1 MIYVTGDLHGDLNR
15 FKEKPMKQLKPGD
28 TLLVCGDFG
37 FIWDGSKQEK
47 AALKY
52 LSKLK
57 FNILF
62 VEGLNENFDRLEEYP
77 LEEYCG
83 GMVHTIAPN
92 IRHLCRG
99 EVFTIE
105 NLTLFAFGGGDPV
118 EDLEE
123 MTQEKAHALRLP
135 VLEQTDKALRHLALV
150 GDQVDVILTHD
161 APAQIKQFMN
171 LNEKDT
177 ALGFL
182 HQFLQRLSELAQFQM
197 WYFGRYH
204 KDKAIPPRYRAMF
217 KDVVPVEL
225 PSQKDSSKDKK

>member
-1 MIYVTGDLHGDLNR
+1 MIYVTGDLHGDLSR
-15 FKEKPMKQLKPGD
+15 FKEKSMKRLKPGD

-37 FIWDGSKQEK
+37 FIWDGGKEEK

-57 FNILF
+57 YNILF
-62 VEGLNENFDRLEEYP
+62 VEGLNENFDLLEEYP
-77 LEEYCG
+77 TEEYCG

-99 EVFTIE
+99 EIFTVEDTTI
-105 NLTLFAFGGGDPV
+105 FAFGGGDPV

-123 MTQEKAHALRLP
+123 MTPQRAHDLRLP
-135 VLEQTDKALRHLALV
+135 VLEQTDQALNRLALW
-150 GDQVDVILTHD
+150 GDKVDLILTHD
-161 APAQIKQFMN
+161 APGRIKQFMN

-182 HQFLQRLSELAQFQM
+182 HQFLQRISQLVDFRM

-204 KDKAIPPRYRAMF
+204 KDKAIPPRYRAVF
-217 KDVVPVEL
+217 TDLVPVTLGEKET
-225 PSQKDSSKDKK
+225 S